1 MQPSQLK
8 LSGYSST
15 SKLEE
20 IFASYM
26 VDIAYLSEV
35 SESYALVAPD
45 EPEHTNLN
53 IEADREWLI
62 EVIKSIMTQ
71 AGEANVQISFSPST
85 P

>member
-1 MQPSQLK
+1 MQLSQLK
-8 LSGYSST
+8 LSGYSSA

-35 SESYALVAPD
+35 YEDYALVAPD
-45 EPEHTNLN
+45 EPEHTNLS
-53 IEADREWLI
+53 IEADRKWLI
-62 EVIKSIMTQ
+62 EVIQSTMKQ
-71 AGEANVQISFSPST
+71 AGENSVRISLFPSA